1 MELGIN
7 DLVEIGRLEKY
18 NGKKVAVGL
27 SGGVDSAV
35 SAYLL
40 KRAGAEVKGVFMK
53 NWAGEAGLG
62 GSCPWEEDLRSAR
75 EVADFL
81 GIDFESVN
89 FEKEYKKYVLDNFFA
104 EYEAGRTPNPDILC
118 NSEIKFKAFLDYVV
132 AEGFDYVAT
141 GHYAKVERLS
151 LQPSAS
157 QEIEE
162 IEGYFLTRPKDSAK
176 DQTYFLSALD
186 QSQLSRSVF
195 PLANYEKS
203 EVRALASLV
212 GLPNAARRDSQGICF
227 VGDIDVR
234 QFLTNHLKPK
244 QGQIIDIDS
253 GKVVGSHNGMFLY
266 TIGQRE
272 GLGLG
277 GFTVPYYVVAKSAE
291 DNAVYVGT
299 GRNHP
304 QLNKTQVSFSEITWQ
319 HPDFAKLNT
328 QQLNALGLYAAARY
342 RQKPASGRLLEP
354 LGDQREQ
361 EPTQFDF
368 NYPQWAMAP
377 GQSIVF
383 STSDGV
389 TIGRAIIS

>member
-1 MELGIN
+1 MDLDIN
-7 DLVEIGRLEKY
+7 KLVEIGQLEEH

-27 SGGVDSAV
+27 SGGVDSAI

-40 KRAGAEVKGVFMK
+40 KRAGAEVKGIFMK
-53 NWAGEAGLG
+53 NWAGEAGLDG
-62 GSCPWEEDLRSAR
+62 TCPWEEDLRSAR
-75 EVADFL
+75 EVAEFL
-81 GIDFESVN
+81 DIEFESVN

-151 LQPSAS
+151 LEAS
-157 QEIEE
+157 LTAEQ
-162 IEGYFLTRPKDSAK
+162 IEGYFLTRPIDSSK

-195 PLANYEKS
+195 PLANYEKKQ
-203 EVRALASLV
+203 VRSLAKLI
-212 GLPNAARRDSQGICF
+212 GLPNASRPDSQGICF

-234 QFLTNHLKPK
+234 QFLAQHLKPK
-244 QGQIIDIDS
+244 PGDIIDVDS
-253 GKVVGSHNGMFLY
+253 GKIVGSHRGMFLY

-277 GFTVPYYVVAKSAE
+277 GFTIPYYVVAKSAAE
-291 DNAVYVGT
+291 NYVYVAA

-304 QLNKTQVSFSEITWQ
+304 LLNKTEVKFSELTWQ
-319 HPDFAKLNT
+319 HPDLVKLT
-328 QQLNALGLYAAARY
+328 DQQLNQLNLSASVRY
-342 RQKPASGRLLEP
+342 RQKPAHGNLSTTSDDPQQGF
-354 LGDQREQ
+354 G
-361 EPTQFDF
+361 QFTF
-368 NYPQWAMAP
+368 TSAQWAIAP

-383 STSDGV
+383 STSKGV

>member
-1 MELGIN
+1 MELDIN
-7 DLVEIGRLEKY
+7 ELVKIGQLEQY
-18 NGKKVAVGL
+18 SGKKVAVGL
-27 SGGVDSAV
+27 SGGVDSAI

-53 NWAGEAGLG
+53 NWAGEAGLD
-62 GSCPWEEDLRSAR
+62 GSCPWEEDLRSAA

-81 GIDFESVN
+81 RIEVESVN

-151 LQPSAS
+151 LQPSA
-157 QEIEE
+157 IAKE
-162 IEGYFLTRPKDSAK
+162 IEGYFLTRPKDRVK

-203 EVRALASLV
+203 QVRALASFV
-212 GLPNAARRDSQGICF
+212 GLPNAARPDSQGICF

-234 QFLTNHLKPK
+234 QFLANHLKPE

-253 GKVVGSHNGMFLY
+253 GKVVGSHNGMSLY

-277 GFTVPYYVVAKSAE
+277 GFAVPYYVVAKSANE
-291 DNAVYVGT
+291 NAVYVGT

-304 QLNKTQVSFSEITWQ
+304 LLNKTQVRFSDLTWQ
-319 HPDFAKLNT
+319 HPDLAKLNT
-328 QQLNALGLYAAARY
+328 QELNSLGLSAAVRY
-342 RQKPASGRLLEP
+342 RQKPAPGSLAEP
-354 LGDQREQ
+354 LAEQREQ
-361 EPTQFDF
+361 GLGQFEF
-368 NYPQWAMAP
+368 ISAQWAIAP